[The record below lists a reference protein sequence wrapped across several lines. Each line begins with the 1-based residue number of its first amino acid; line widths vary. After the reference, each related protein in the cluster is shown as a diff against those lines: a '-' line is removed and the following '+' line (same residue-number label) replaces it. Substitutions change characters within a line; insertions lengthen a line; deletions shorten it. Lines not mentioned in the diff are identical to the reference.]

1 MGFDRERAEGDAAQR
16 ASPKERVVAV
26 GDPRQRGRAETRRR
40 NAAGSTLPYC
50 ALARPAQHVAQL
62 PWGPR
67 KNALSHQW
75 GRLAQR
81 EEPTVS

>member
-16 ASPKERVVAV
+16 ASPKETVVVV
-26 GDPRQRGRAETRRR
+26 GDLRQHGRAETRRR

-62 PWGPR
+62 SWEPR
-67 KNALSHQW
+67 KNALSHQ
-75 GRLAQR
+75 
-81 EEPTVS
+81 